1 MKKFISGA
9 IPIAAILS
17 IMLSTTAGASEKS
30 GVRKIM
36 EIDFSGR
43 PPFKR
48 TVKEVGRPRSFARFE
63 VDRSARKRTRVP
75 GRSLVAERP
84 KTGRLIKAR
93 LLSLPAI
100 KNDHALSNLGHQPP
114 PCAEPVITRPAKG
127 AQRLSE
133 R

>member
-17 IMLSTTAGASEKS
+17 IMLSTIADASEKS

-48 TVKEVGRPRSFARFE
+48 TVKEVDATEFARFE

-75 GRSLVAERP
+75 AARSLL
-84 KTGRLIKAR
+84 KGRNR
-93 LLSLPAI
+93 
-100 KNDHALSNLGHQPP
+100 
-114 PCAEPVITRPAKG
+114 
-127 AQRLSE
+127 
-133 R
+133 